1 MTQYREPL
9 FLLGHARL
17 LGWKNNKGGYKN
29 ITVYFELWPI
39 NEKFLSGRECKA
51 FSVIV
56 YHVVDE
62 FKMDRYFSKLAWK
75 FQSLY
80 QSNLL
85 GRGVC
90 CVKITKDTL
99 LSVSLSIYE
108 YNWVYSG
115 NCQQSVENTVKVHP
129 MESNSAPRIETSD
142 VRRHPYKPSASSDYR
157 LLSLQRSLL
166 TSPNF

>member
-17 LGWKNNKGGYKN
+17 LGWRNNKGGYKN

-39 NEKFLSGRECKA
+39 NERFLSGKECKA

-99 LSVSLSIYE
+99 LSQCLSPYTSIIGCIQAIVSNLSKILLKSTL
-108 YNWVYSG
+108 WKV
-115 NCQQSVENTVKVHP
+115 TVLLELKPVMCAGTLISHP
-129 MESNSAPRIETSD
+129 RPLIID
-142 VRRHPYKPSASSDYR
+142 C
-157 LLSLQRSLL
+157 
-166 TSPNF
+166 